1 VDDDF
6 EIALEEA
13 ADKDDRPNKKQK
25 QKSGKFSKRTYKDT
39 KFGFGGKKRH
49 AKSNTAQSSG
59 DLSIF
64 DGRKSTKKNKIT
76 KTRPGK
82 ARRQAA
88 RNKKP

>member
-1 VDDDF
+1 MDDDF

-64 DGRKSTKKNKIT
+64 DGRKSTKKKQNHKDAT
-76 KTRPGK
+76 WKS
-82 ARRQAA
+82 
-88 RNKKP
+88 